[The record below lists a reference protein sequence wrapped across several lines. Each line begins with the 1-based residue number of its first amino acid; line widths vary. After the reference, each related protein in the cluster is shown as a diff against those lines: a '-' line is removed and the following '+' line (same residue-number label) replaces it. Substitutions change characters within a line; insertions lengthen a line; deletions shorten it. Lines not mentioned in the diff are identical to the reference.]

1 MILLRPS
8 SSSATIG
15 KSLKRCCR
23 CYFRKLTKTPSMYK
37 SNCSWMYYKINAVN
51 SFENFTW
58 KHLCWTR
65 FLLFTAR
72 KMKFSIKDFFSKCD
86 QIRSFLR
93 IRSHLLK
100 KSLMENFIFC
110 TVVAGLRLRYFLVN
124 FSKILRYFYRT
135 PPWGCFCFIW
145 DSLTL
150 IFLAN
155 VSLLYVARYIFPWS
169 GRFHRNT
176 IFHPM
181 PVVWFIISSV
191 KIEIIRYSPI
201 IPKPLPFGI

>member
-1 MILLRPS
+1 MWPNPQFPADSVTFTEEI
-8 SSSATIG
+8 ING
-15 KSLKRCCR
+15 KLHFLYSGCRLK
-23 CYFRKLTKTPSMYK
+23 
-37 SNCSWMYYKINAVN
+37 A
-51 SFENFTW
+51 
-58 KHLCWTR
+58 
-65 FLLFTAR
+65 
-72 KMKFSIKDFFSKCD
+72 
-86 QIRSFLR
+86 
-93 IRSHLLK
+93 
-100 KSLMENFIFC
+100 
-110 TVVAGLRLRYFLVN
+110 RYFLVS

-181 PVVWFIISSV
+181 PVVWFITSSV

-201 IPKPLPFGI
+201 IPKPLSFSI